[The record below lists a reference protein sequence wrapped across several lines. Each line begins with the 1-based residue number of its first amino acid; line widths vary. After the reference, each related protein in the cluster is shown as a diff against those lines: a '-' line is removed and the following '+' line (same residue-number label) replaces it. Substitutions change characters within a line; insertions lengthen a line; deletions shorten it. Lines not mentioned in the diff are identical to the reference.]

1 MTRTDSLPAGYNT
14 VTAYL
19 IVKDAERA
27 LDFYREAFGAEEL
40 LRLPGPGGEG
50 VLHSE
55 MRVGNSVIMIADENI
70 GSTSA
75 RAPVTLGATSV
86 TLHLYVDD
94 VDTVFHRA
102 VSGGCKVAMP
112 LYDAFWGDRYGKV
125 TDPFGHEWSMSTRVR
140 NLSNEEL
147 AHAADEYMNQPSA

>member
-1 MTRTDSLPAGYNT
+1 MSRTDSLPAGYNT

-19 IVKDAERA
+19 VVKDASAA
-27 LDFYREAFGAEEL
+27 LKFYREAFGAEEV

-55 MRVGNSVIMIADENI
+55 MRIGNSVVMVADESV

-75 RAPVTLGATSV
+75 RAPESLGATSV

-94 VDTVFHRA
+94 VDTLFHQA
-102 VSGGCKVAMP
+102 IAGGCKVAMP

-125 TDPFGHEWSMSTRVR
+125 TDPFGHEWSMSTRVK
-140 NLSNEEL
+140 NMSNEEL
-147 AHAADEYMNQPSA
+147 ARAADEYMNQPST

>member
-1 MTRTDSLPAGYNT
+1 MSRTDSLPDGYNT

-19 IVKDAERA
+19 VVKDASAA
-27 LDFYREAFGAEEL
+27 LKFYRDAFGAEEL

-55 MRVGNSVIMIADENI
+55 MRIGNSVVMVADERV

-75 RAPVTLGATSV
+75 RAPESLGATSV

-94 VDTVFHRA
+94 VDTLFHKA
-102 VSGGCKVAMP
+102 VAGGCKVAMP

-125 TDPFGHEWSMSTRVR
+125 TDPFGHEWSMSTRVK
-140 NLSNEEL
+140 NMSNEEL
-147 AHAADEYMNQPSA
+147 GRAADEYMNQPSA

>member
-1 MTRTDSLPAGYNT
+1 MTGDNSQLSGYNT

-19 IVKDAERA
+19 IVKDARQA
-27 LDFYREAFGAEEL
+27 LDFYRDAFGGEEL
-40 LRLPGPGGEG
+40 LCLAGPDGEG
-50 VLHSE
+50 VLHCE
-55 MRVGNSVIMIADENI
+55 MRIGNSVVMIADESV

-75 RAPVTLGATSV
+75 RAPESLGATSV

-94 VDTVFHRA
+94 VDTLFHQA
-102 VSGGCKVAMP
+102 VENGCKVAMP

-147 AHAADEYMNQPSA
+147 KLAADEYMNAPSA

>member
-1 MTRTDSLPAGYNT
+1 MSRPVSTPAGYNT

-19 IVKDAERA
+19 IVKDASRA
-27 LDFYREAFGAEEL
+27 LDFYRGAFGAEEL
-40 LRLPGPGGEG
+40 LRLPGPNGEG

-55 MRVGNSVIMIADENI
+55 LRIGSSVVMIADESV

-75 RAPVTLGATSV
+75 RAPESLGATSV

-94 VDTVFHRA
+94 VNTLFHQA
-102 VSGGCKVAMP
+102 IAAGCKVAMP

-147 AHAADEYMNQPSA
+147 SRAADEYMNQTSA